1 MAMAGMCQ
9 EARIDQG
16 VDKKDKKDGSR
27 NESGM
32 PRASRRAT
40 CPLFTGSDE
49 WRTRTSDRVCLARDK
64 QGPNKRVALIQLAR
78 SALTRLC

>member
-1 MAMAGMCQ
+1 MAMVDMYQ

-32 PRASRRAT
+32 P
-40 CPLFTGSDE
+40 
-49 WRTRTSDRVCLARDK
+49 
-64 QGPNKRVALIQLAR
+64 
-78 SALTRLC
+78 